1 VKIYFQE
8 KNMFLREIKS
18 KNKKYLH
25 IIESYREEGK
35 VKHRSIAALGCIED
49 EKNAEQLKKIGQAL
63 LNYTSSAKLI
73 DITQVEEKQRKN
85 WGTVAV
91 VAKLWKNFEL
101 GKLFGELIEERKI
114 EFEFFSAVFLM
125 LMDRLLEPK
134 SKLKSYQEQKN
145 YHGVIEIE
153 LHQLYRALDVLAES
167 KEKIEEHIFE
177 KNKTL
182 WNMEVDLVL
191 YDVTTFYF
199 ESVKADELRE
209 FGYGKDGNINEVQIL
224 FGLLVDIEGRPIGF
238 DIFPGSSFEGHTI
251 REAVKKLSKR
261 FQVKRLILIADQ
273 GMFSNENLE
282 LIKKCDYQYIVG
294 GRLKNRSKE
303 IKTEV
308 LDWSGYVELTSK
320 NADKSDEK
328 FKVKTIKLEEDD
340 LICSW
345 SKKRAQK
352 DKADRERLVLKA
364 KKIVEA
370 KKGQIISR
378 RGALK
383 YIELDQ
389 NKIATKIDEK
399 KILEDELWDGYYGLQ
414 SNAIDLSPQD
424 ILAYYHHLW
433 RIEESFRIFKSH
445 LETRPIFHWTAKRI
459 KGHFVLSFIAFL
471 LERTLEI
478 QLKQNNIP
486 YSPQLIRKALDELQY
501 SVLFVQGKEFWLRSQ
516 VSGLANS
523 ILRTLKIKIPPN
535 ISPADSFSF

>member
-1 VKIYFQE
+1 
-8 KNMFLREIKS
+8 MFLREIKS

-35 VKHRSIAALGCIED
+35 VKHRSVAALGSIDD
-49 EKNAEQLKKIGQAL
+49 EKKAEQLRKIGEAL
-63 LNYTSSAKLI
+63 LKYTKSPKLI
-73 DITQVEEKQRKN
+73 DIREAKELGRKN

-91 VAKLWKNFEL
+91 VKKLWDKFGLGQLFQEL
-101 GKLFGELIEERKI
+101 KEERKI
-114 EFEFFSAVFLM
+114 EFEFFSAIFLM
-125 LMDRLLEPK
+125 LMDRLREPK
-134 SKLKSYQEQKN
+134 SKLKSYQQQNN
-145 YHGVIEIE
+145 YHGIIEIE
-153 LHQLYRALDVLAES
+153 LHQLYRALDILEES
-167 KEKIEEHIFE
+167 KEKIEEYIFE

-199 ESVKADELRE
+199 ESVRADELRE

-238 DIFPGSSFEGHTI
+238 DIFPGSTFEGHTI
-251 REAVKKLSKR
+251 KEAIKKLSKR
-261 FQVKRLILIADQ
+261 FEVKRLIVIADQ
-273 GMFSNENLE
+273 GMFSKENLE
-282 LIKKCDYQYIVG
+282 LIKQSNYQYIVG

-303 IKTEV
+303 IKQEV
-308 LDWSGYVELTSK
+308 LAQDGYTELSYK

-328 FKVKTIKLEEDD
+328 FKVKKIKLEEDD

-345 SKKRAQK
+345 SKRRAEK
-352 DKADRERLVLKA
+352 DKADRERLIVKA
-364 KKIVEA
+364 KKIVEG
-370 KKGQIISR
+370 KKGQILSK

-389 NKIATKIDEK
+389 NKIGTKIDEK

-414 SNAIDLSPQD
+414 SNATDLSPQD
-424 ILAYYHHLW
+424 ILDYYHQLW
-433 RIEESFRIFKSH
+433 KIEESFRIFKSH

-478 QLKQNNIP
+478 QLKQNNIS
-486 YSPQLIRKALDELQY
+486 YSPLLIRKAIDELQY
-501 SVLFVQGKEFWLRSQ
+501 SVLFVQGNEFFLRSQ
-516 VSGLANS
+516 VSGLAND

-535 ISPADSFSF
+535 VSPSDSFSFSFL

>member
-1 VKIYFQE
+1 
-8 KNMFLREIKS
+8 MFLREIKS

-35 VKHRSIAALGCIED
+35 VKQRSIAALGCLDD
-49 EKNAEQLKKIGQAL
+49 EKNIEQLKSIAQAL
-63 LNYTSSAKLI
+63 LKYVQEKSKLVEI
-73 DITQVEEKQRKN
+73 SEIEEKGRKN
-85 WGTVAV
+85 WGMVAV
-91 VAKLWKNFEL
+91 VAKLWEKFGL
-101 GKLFGELIEERKI
+101 GKLFLEIAEERKI
-114 EFEFFSAVFLM
+114 EFEFFGAVFLM
-125 LMDRLLEPK
+125 TLERLREPK
-134 SKLKSYQEQKN
+134 SKLKTYKEQSN
-145 YHGVIEIE
+145 YHGLIEIE

-167 KEKIEEHIFE
+167 KEKIEEYLFE
-177 KNKTL
+177 KNKSL

-199 ESVKADELRE
+199 ESVRSDELRE
-209 FGYGKDGNINEVQIL
+209 FGYGKDGNVNEVQIL
-224 FGLLVDIEGRPIGF
+224 FGLLVDTEGRPIGF
-238 DIFPGSSFEGHTI
+238 DIFPGSTFEGHTI
-251 REAVKKLSKR
+251 REALKKLSKR

-303 IKTEV
+303 IKAEV
-308 LDWSGYVELTSK
+308 LNQNDYVEFTSK
-320 NADKSDEK
+320 NDDKSDEK
-328 FKVKTIKLEEDD
+328 FKVKKINLEEDL

-345 SKKRAQK
+345 SAARAKK
-352 DKADRERLVLKA
+352 DKADRERLILKA

-370 KKGQIISR
+370 KKGQIISK

-389 NKIATKIDEK
+389 NKIGRKIDEK
-399 KILEDELWDGYYGLQ
+399 KILEDEMWDGYYGLQ
-414 SNAIDLSPQD
+414 TNCTDLSPQAVLD
-424 ILAYYHHLW
+424 YYHHLW
-433 RIEESFRIFKSH
+433 RVEESFRIFKSH
-445 LETRPIFHWTAKRI
+445 LETRPIFHWTANRI

-478 QLKQNNIP
+478 QLKQHNIL
-486 YSPQLIRKALDELQY
+486 YSPHLIRKALDELQY

-523 ILRTLKIKIPPN
+523 ILRTLNIKIPPN
-535 ISPADSFSF
+535 ISPADSFLF